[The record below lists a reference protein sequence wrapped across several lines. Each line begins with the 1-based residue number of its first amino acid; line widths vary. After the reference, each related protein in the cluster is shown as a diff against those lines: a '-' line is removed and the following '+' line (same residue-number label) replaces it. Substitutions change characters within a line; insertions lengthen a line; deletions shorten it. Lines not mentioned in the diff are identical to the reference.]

1 MREENL
7 LPGPENNPASGPLTL
22 QLVENEHKIAL
33 LNQEQALK
41 TAELTRLQQELEE
54 LNKLYTDN
62 KSRK

>member
-7 LPGPENNPASGPLTL
+7 LPGPENNLASGQLML

-54 LNKLYTDN
+54 LNKLYTAN
-62 KSRK
+62 KPRK